1 MENVKKFGALCGK
14 FADIADFVTVYI
26 SEGILEYLKIYTTL
40 NIDFL
45 LKKESHLLYSSPIG
59 EWRST

>member
-26 SEGILEYLKIYTTL
+26 SEGILEYLKIYTL

-45 LKKESHLLYSSPIG
+45 LKKESLFFYSSPIG
-59 EWRST
+59 EWRPT

>member
-14 FADIADFVTVYI
+14 FSDIADFVTVYI
-26 SEGILEYLKIYTTL
+26 SEGILEYLKIYTL

-45 LKKESHLLYSSPIG
+45 LKDELLFLYSSPIG

>member
-14 FADIADFVTVYI
+14 FSDIADFVTVYI
-26 SEGILEYLKIYTTL
+26 SEGILEYLKIYTL

-45 LKKESHLLYSSPIG
+45 LLRYH
-59 EWRST
+59 